1 MLLISTAVVRP
12 ICSNSENNVLF
23 FFHQWHRLLGI
34 NRVSSSGFESTVDL
48 HVQSD
53 LVSNLLA
60 KCWTNEYSIWKLYI
74 RTTGWRNNVKKM
86 IEVINSGNFSVQ
98 LWKESLK
105 RIQTCT
111 WFKLVPLRYRCS
123 SLPIDLTSLL
133 EADRDSRYCRDWL
146 AVPRDSARYKG
157 SWLCGI
163 EKREFTVH

>member
-1 MLLISTAVVRP
+1 M
-12 ICSNSENNVLF
+12 
-23 FFHQWHRLLGI
+23 H
-34 NRVSSSGFESTVDL
+34 
-48 HVQSD
+48 SD

-60 KCWTNEYSIWKLYI
+60 KCWTNEHSIWKLYI

-111 WFKLVPLRYRCS
+111 GFEPVPLRYRCS

-133 EADRDSRYCRDWL
+133 EAGRDSRYCRDWL
-146 AVPRDSARYKG
+146 AVPRDSDDIREVDCAG
-157 SWLCGI
+157 SRDENSLYIMIHLPTKKCLLSDNRKTIRRKLIIRLITFLLGFI
-163 EKREFTVH
+163 NGVIIRKLAIL